1 MIKPELL
8 GRIVL
13 YRMSDDTVARVAA
26 MDGENNTP
34 RHGDLLPMLI
44 TKDWGDGSVN
54 GTLFLDGEATLW
66 MTSVKEGHH
75 KGEFQIPVD
84 PFGGGVMG

>member
-1 MIKPELL
+1 MMAPELL

-44 TKDWGDGSVN
+44 TKNWGDGAVN
-54 GTLFLDGEATLW
+54 GTLFLDGNGTLW
-66 MTSVKEGHH
+66 MTSVNQGHRD
-75 KGEFQIPVD
+75 GEYEIP
-84 PFGGGVMG
+84 F